1 MEPMQPKKT
10 PEADIERK
18 RAALMIIGLLF
29 ATALILVA
37 FEWRT
42 YDTEV
47 ASLGEVEI
55 DLIEE
60 EIIPISQQQP
70 PPPPPPPAPTTV
82 LEIVED
88 EVEIEEELVI
98 EDMEIDESTEIE
110 YIPEVV
116 EEVEEEQIFTI
127 VEEMP
132 SFPGGEAAMIK
143 YLAQN
148 TRYPPMAK
156 EAGIEGTVYV
166 TFVVNENGEVS
177 DVRVLR
183 SIGGGTD
190 EEAIRVVQNMPRWT
204 PGKQRGKPVRVQ
216 YNLPIRFTLR

>member
-82 LEIVED
+82 IEIVED

>member
-1 MEPMQPKKT
+1 MELKKS
-10 PEADIERK
+10 EHANLEKK
-18 RAALMIIGLLF
+18 RIPLIIIGILF
-29 ATALILVA
+29 STALVLVA
-37 FEWRT
+37 FEYKT
-42 YDTEV
+42 YEMSISD
-47 ASLGEVEI
+47 LGQLDI

-82 LEIVED
+82 IEIVED

-116 EEVEEEQIFTI
+116 EEVEEEPIFTI

>member
-1 MEPMQPKKT
+1 MESKKN
-10 PEADIERK
+10 PEVDLEKRK
-18 RAALMIIGLLF
+18 SSFMWMGMVFAL
-29 ATALILVA
+29 ALVLVA
-37 FEWRT
+37 FEWKIFDKT
-42 YDTEV
+42 QTVTTD
-47 ASLGEVEI
+47 LQL

-60 EIIPISQQQP
+60 EIIPQSIQKP

-82 LEIVED
+82 IEIVD
-88 EVEIEEELVI
+88 DDVEIEEELVI

-148 TRYPPMAK
+148 TRYPP
-156 EAGIEGTVYV
+156 
-166 TFVVNENGEVS
+166 
-177 DVRVLR
+177 
-183 SIGGGTD
+183 
-190 EEAIRVVQNMPRWT
+190 
-204 PGKQRGKPVRVQ
+204 
-216 YNLPIRFTLR
+216 